1 MLKTEVKLSNLAYLI
16 VYVKDTDKTK
26 AWYRDIL
33 GLKIKV
39 DSPDW
44 VELETQGTT
53 LALHKHDKMPA
64 PTKREEGLPIAVF
77 HVEDIY
83 AAYEALKAKGIKF
96 EKEPQVVCE
105 GEGGKVGKSVD
116 FTDPDGNKLSVFG
129 YTSK

>member
-1 MLKTEVKLSNLAYLI
+1 MRYHVPTLGNLSIYPSGRHAACIALLRKEIAHMLKTEVKLSNLAYLI

-26 AWYRDIL
+26 AFYRDML
-33 GLKIKV
+33 GMKIKV

-53 LALHKHDKMPA
+53 LALHKHDTL
-64 PTKREEGLPIAVF
+64 PTGKREGLSIPVF

-96 EKEPQVVCE
+96 
-105 GEGGKVGKSVD
+105 
-116 FTDPDGNKLSVFG
+116 
-129 YTSK
+129 